1 MKHIKLFQINRRVR
15 KIYLTTNPAC
25 CQRYSNNS
33 EPKFTDVQA
42 ATIYLYGKN
51 LGFRTKQC
59 VYNFAKQNLLKY
71 CKHLPTYKQFCLR
84 VNKLASFFE
93 MICNAELGKKRKTSK
108 THLLD
113 SMPIVVAKGSRSNRA
128 KTAGELCDKGKCAS
142 QKMWYYGVKI
152 HILAE
157 ERAHSVPIPRKI
169 LLTKASEHDLPAGKI
184 ILENAENIEV
194 FADKGYID
202 DDWGYDLQLRY
213 VELNTPFKERGK
225 NQVPLDD
232 GEYAW
237 NAMVSSRRQQIEVLF
252 SQISRLTDMQ
262 DAHVARS
269 ETGLL
274 SFIWARFA
282 LLAMFYW

>member
-1 MKHIKLFQINRRVR
+1 MKRIKLFALNRRVR
-15 KIYLTTNPAC
+15 KVYLTTKPAC
-25 CQRYSNNS
+25 CQRLSNNG

-51 LGFRTKQC
+51 LGFRTKQT
-59 VYNFAKQNLLKY
+59 VYNFAKQNLLRY
-71 CKHLPTYKQFCLR
+71 CKDLPTYKQFCLR
-84 VNKLASFFE
+84 INKLAPFFE
-93 MICNAELGKKRKTSK
+93 MLCNGELVKKRKTSK
-108 THLLD
+108 SHLLD
-113 SMPIVVAKGSRSNRA
+113 SMPVVVAKGSRSNRA
-128 KTAGELCDKGKCAS
+128 KTASELCDKGHCAS

-157 ERAHSVPIPRKI
+157 ERVHSVPIPRRI

-184 ILENAENIEV
+184 ILENAEDIEV

-237 NAMVSSRRQQIEVLF
+237 NAFVSSRRQQIESLF

-274 SFIWARFA
+274 SFVWAKFA

>member
-1 MKHIKLFQINRRVR
+1 MKRIKLFQINRRVR
-15 KIYLTTNPAC
+15 KVYLTINPAC
-25 CQRYSNNS
+25 CQRFSNNG

-51 LGFRTKQC
+51 LGLRTKQC
-59 VYNFAKQNLLKY
+59 VYNFAKQNLSKY
-71 CKHLPTYKQFCLR
+71 CEHLPTYKQFCLR
-84 VNKLASFFE
+84 VNRLAPFFE
-93 MICNAELGKKRKTSK
+93 MICNAELKSKPKTSK

-113 SMPIVVAKGSRSNRA
+113 SMPVVVAKGSRSNKA
-128 KTAGELCDKGKCAS
+128 KAAGELCDKGRCAS

-157 ERAHSVPIPRKI
+157 ERLHSVPIPRKI
-169 LLTKASEHDLPAGKI
+169 LLTKASEHDLPAGKL
-184 ILENAENIEV
+184 ILENAEDIEV

-202 DDWGYDLQLRY
+202 DDWGYDLQLQY

-225 NQVPLDD
+225 NQIPLDD

-237 NAMVSSRRQQIEVLF
+237 NSFVSSRRQQIEALF

-262 DAHVARS
+262 DAHVVRS

-274 SFIWARFA
+274 SFTWANFA

>member
-1 MKHIKLFQINRRVR
+1 MKRIKLFALNRRVR

-25 CQRYSNNS
+25 CQRCSNNG

-51 LGFRTKQC
+51 LGLRTKQS
-59 VYNFAKQNLLKY
+59 VYNFARANLLRY

-84 VNKLASFFE
+84 VNKLAPFFE
-93 MICNAELGKKRKTSK
+93 MLCNVELGKKRKTSK
-108 THLLD
+108 SHLLD
-113 SMPIVVAKGSRSNRA
+113 SMPVVVAKGSRSNSA
-128 KTAGELCDKGKCAS
+128 KSASELCDKGKCVS

-157 ERAHSVPIPRKI
+157 ERPHSVPVPRQI
-169 LLTKASEHDLPAGKI
+169 LLTKASEHDLPAGKL
-184 ILENAENIEV
+184 ILENAEDIEV

-225 NQVPLDD
+225 NQIPLDD
-232 GEYAW
+232 GERAW
-237 NAMVSSRRQQIEVLF
+237 NTFVSSRRQQIESLF

-269 ETGLL
+269 EQGLL
-274 SFIWARFA
+274 SFIWASFA

>member
-1 MKHIKLFQINRRVR
+1 MKRIKLFALNRRVR
-15 KIYLTTNPAC
+15 KVYLTTNPAC
-25 CQRYSNNS
+25 CQRSSNNG

-42 ATIYLYGKN
+42 TTIYLYGKN

-59 VYNFAKQNLLKY
+59 VYNFAKQNLLRY

-84 VNKLASFFE
+84 VNKLAPFFE
-93 MICNAELGKKRKTSK
+93 MLCNVELGKKRKTSK

-113 SMPIVVAKGSRSNRA
+113 SMPVVVAKGSRSNNA
-128 KTAGELCDKGKCAS
+128 KTAGELCDKGHCVS

-157 ERAHSVPIPRKI
+157 ERTHSVPIPRRI
-169 LLTKASEHDLPAGKI
+169 LLTKASEHDLPTGKV
-184 ILENAENIEV
+184 ILENAEDVEV

-225 NQVPLDD
+225 HQVPLDD

-237 NAMVSSRRQQIEVLF
+237 NAFVSSRRQQIESLF

-269 ETGLL
+269 EQSLL
-274 SFIWARFA
+274 SFIWANFA

>member
-1 MKHIKLFQINRRVR
+1 MKRIKLFALNRRVR
-15 KIYLTTNPAC
+15 KVYHTTKPAC
-25 CQRYSNNS
+25 CQRYSNNG

-51 LGFRTKQC
+51 LGLRTKES

-84 VNKLASFFE
+84 INKLAPFFE
-93 MICNAELGKKRKTSK
+93 LLCNAELLKKRKTSK

-113 SMPIVVAKGSRSNRA
+113 SMPIVVAKASRSNHA

-142 QKMWYYGVKI
+142 QKMWYYGIKI

-157 ERAHSVPIPRKI
+157 EREHSVPIPRRI
-169 LLTKASEHDLPAGKI
+169 LLTKASEHDLPAGKF
-184 ILENAENIEV
+184 ILDNAEDIEV

-225 NQVPLDD
+225 NQIPLDD
-232 GEYAW
+232 GECAW
-237 NAMVSSRRQQIEVLF
+237 NAFVSSRRQQIESLF

-269 ETGLL
+269 ESGLL
-274 SFIWARFA
+274 SFIWAKFA